1 MTKYEY
7 HCYQFFATPF
17 HILDVLLDVL
27 LDISHGLN
35 LANGKFCHISRE
47 LYFAEMLKY
56 AKTKKY
62 NLCEN

>member
-17 HILDVLLDVL
+17 HISDVLLDVL

-47 LYFAEMLKY
+47 LYFTEN
-56 AKTKKY
+56 AKIR
-62 NLCEN
+62 ENREI